1 MKRKTAQRNTGLS
14 LVEII
19 VYMGLLS
26 LLMLGIFSTISSPI
40 YDRPLYTDEDY
51 QLLIENYHE

>member
-1 MKRKTAQRNTGLS
+1 MNKGLS

-19 VYMGLLS
+19 VYMALLS

-40 YDRPLYTDEDY
+40 YDKPMYGEGDY